1 MDITQT
7 EIDDMRRLHEAATPG
22 PWEAAT
28 LSPKGLIPAIIQRDQ
43 DDWLPVAYFADEHGD
58 GEAVD
63 MEENRALIVAA
74 RNALPRLLAALEEA
88 RAERDKANGLVK
100 RMEHDN
106 RVIARELDCSWG
118 GSANPEHECKEDNPC
133 LARRCQ
139 DAEERLEA
147 TATFLERAT
156 TRQCYLAKQA
166 AEAERDALKAKLA
179 GAEDE
184 RDAYGA
190 DIHSVLEKSVGLVAE
205 RDALRAERDKA
216 NLRERNIFASL
227 RMALGEDLGGGGGL
241 VEILNG
247 IEGLQDQRDAAE
259 TQAWDALGRPDGTHD
274 TSNVQRLCEAYGVLK
289 ATLAKHAESER
300 AWCELATERGAK
312 LAALVEAMEHIK
324 DIMGGH
330 DGCQGFSSPEDVWG
344 IADKA
349 LAAAKVQP

>member
-1 MDITQT
+1 MNQT
-7 EIDDMRRLHEAATPG
+7 EIDELRRLHEAATPG

-74 RNALPRLLAALEEA
+74 RNAIPRLLAALDEA
-88 RAERDKANGLVK
+88 RAERSEARSLLLNGIQTNG
-100 RMEHDN
+100 D
-106 RVIARELDCSWG
+106 S
-118 GSANPEHECKEDNPC
+118 
-133 LARRCQ
+133 LA
-139 DAEERLEA
+139 
-147 TATFLERAT
+147 FLEHVR
-156 TRQCYLAKQA
+156 REHA
-166 AEAERDALKAKLA
+166 AVVAERDALKAKLA
-179 GAEDE
+179 GADDE

-259 TQAWDALGRPDGTHD
+259 SLAWDALGRPGGTHD
-274 TSNVQRLCEAYGVLK
+274 KTNVQRLCEAHGALK
-289 ATLAKHAESER
+289 
-300 AWCELATERGAK
+300 AK
-312 LAALVEAMEHIK
+312 LAALVEATAEVHEKLRINA
-324 DIMGGH
+324 
-330 DGCQGFSSPEDVWG
+330 DGKATVTVGKA
-344 IADKA
+344 IALRRELGEA
-349 LAAAKVQP
+349 LAAAKVPPDLDQLTR